1 MWDYAGL
8 GERRGQKG
16 KRAIRIEW
24 FCRELRRGKLAT
36 RFEGGKADPHLDKSY
51 DQAEPTWGSGRTEQG
66 GELLTN
72 RCENVRQKFIAGEVI
87 ARASIPNVR
96 RSEVPPNSISRG
108 VPGPTGCNP
117 VLTDDAGL

>member
-16 KRAIRIEW
+16 KRAIRVGW

-51 DQAEPTWGSGRTEQG
+51 DQPEPLGEQRTEQG
-66 GELLTN
+66 RELLIK
-72 RCENVRQKFIAGEVI
+72 RCENVRQKFIAGEVN
-87 ARASIPNVR
+87 ARALTPNVR
-96 RSEVPPNSISRG
+96 RSGVSPNSISRG